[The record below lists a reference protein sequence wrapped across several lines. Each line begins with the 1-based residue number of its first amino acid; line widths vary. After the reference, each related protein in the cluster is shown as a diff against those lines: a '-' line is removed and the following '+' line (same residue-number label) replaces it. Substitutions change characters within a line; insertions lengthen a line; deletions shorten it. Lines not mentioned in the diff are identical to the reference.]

1 MKNVKLVVILMI
13 LGSLFC
19 FISCTQNNAVTE
31 LGNLELSI
39 DSAGMRGIQAISME
53 TASYNVVVKNSSGAV
68 VLNHTNSTRT
78 SYSVSVP
85 TGYYTAEVEALNR
98 SGDVIGSGTASGEIR
113 AGQTN
118 RINVVVSEI
127 SGIGTVSLV
136 ITGNEGE
143 NLSYSVL
150 DAGLSDAANGSLV
163 YSDGAHRASINLQNG
178 FYTLVISS
186 GDNQL
191 AMETVRVICGKTV
204 VYSADLT
211 TTEEGI
217 LTIEN
222 KIVSTPDIV
231 IRLGRTEYG
240 KDDTL
245 RATAE
250 IGGINGSGFWWVVD
264 GKELEIADTYSDLEY
279 SLANLKYGEHSVGLV
294 VSDGTVIWA
303 ENVSFMVLEE
313 SELEENLKYT
323 RGDDAS
329 IYASVL
335 GEYEG
340 LLDQAKAAATDS
352 ERFVIYAQ
360 AEATLLDS
368 AVMIPNTTQGGAYS
382 ISRIAPRTV
391 PYVQWGNDD
400 DKLKGLVISGDTF
413 LTPAERNELLVLWYA
428 AGNGNG
434 TYDPEAWLIAH
445 GHTIN
450 KDYKTTFSTAP
461 VTLDTLNTS
470 SQSDTEILVNC
481 TDNLVQ
487 YNNLGQMIP
496 ACAESWSVSDDGL
509 TYTFKI
515 RKGATWST
523 SEGTVYAEVKAKD
536 FEAGFHH
543 MLDAQA
549 GLEWLVDGVIVGVSE
564 YLYSGGK
571 WDAVG
576 YKAVDD
582 YTLQVTL
589 CNPASYF
596 ITMLAYSCFAPIC
609 ESFYLAHGGVFGI
622 EEYAA
627 AYADT
632 NAYTYGKATDVSSQ
646 VYNGAFLLQQL
657 NDASI
662 IQVVKNPNYYDPES
676 VKLDSITWIYDNGEN
691 MAQFYKDV
699 CDGVYAGCGL
709 TQASGTLDWAKADGN
724 FGKYAFSSDTTS
736 TTYFCGLNLNRGTF
750 ALASGACASDKTNK
764 QKIDTQTAMLNKNFR
779 KALAFAWDKATQN
792 ATSRG
797 ADLATTNLRNMYCP
811 PEFVHL
817 SEDVTMD
824 GKTFVAGT
832 MYGEMVQYYLDQMGC
847 PVIVQ
852 DGVDGWY
859 HPEEAVECLA
869 AAKQELGSS
878 VRWPIVI
885 DVVYYSPSANNTA
898 QAHAYKQSIEN
909 VLGAENVTVNLVGA
923 TTSADFYA
931 CGYRA
936 SNGQAGNFDVFYGS
950 GWGPDYG
957 DPCAYLDTFRSNGA
971 GYMTKVI
978 GLF

>member
-1 MKNVKLVVILMI
+1 MKKLTVIL
-13 LGSLFC
+13 LVL
-19 FISCTQNNAVTE
+19 AV
-31 LGNLELSI
+31 LL
-39 DSAGMRGIQAISME
+39 
-53 TASYNVVVKNSSGAV
+53 VAV
-68 VLNHTNSTRT
+68 S
-78 SYSVSVP
+78 
-85 TGYYTAEVEALNR
+85 
-98 SGDVIGSGTASGEIR
+98 
-113 AGQTN
+113 
-118 RINVVVSEI
+118 
-127 SGIGTVSLV
+127 
-136 ITGNEGE
+136 
-143 NLSYSVL
+143 
-150 DAGLSDAANGSLV
+150 
-163 YSDGAHRASINLQNG
+163 
-178 FYTLVISS
+178 
-186 GDNQL
+186 
-191 AMETVRVICGKTV
+191 CGKK
-204 VYSADLT
+204 AAT
-211 TTEEGI
+211 TT
-217 LTIEN
+217 
-222 KIVSTPDIV
+222 PA
-231 IRLGRTEYG
+231 
-240 KDDTL
+240 
-245 RATAE
+245 ATTTTTTTAAAPAAAPAAE
-250 IGGINGSGFWWVVD
+250 AP
-264 GKELEIADTYSDLEY
+264 KAAKPDTY
-279 SLANLKYGEHSVGLV
+279 V
-294 VSDGTVIWA
+294 
-303 ENVSFMVLEE
+303 
-313 SELEENLKYT
+313 
-323 RGDDAS
+323 RGDDEA
-329 IYASVL
+329 IYGSVL
-335 GEYEG
+335 GEYEA
-340 LLDQAKAAATDS
+340 LLDKAKAAATDS

-360 AEATLLDS
+360 AEAYLLDS
-368 AVMIPNTTQGGAYS
+368 AVMVPNTTQGGAYT

-400 DKLKGLVISGDTF
+400 DRWKGTIISGDTF
-413 LTPAERNELLVLWYA
+413 LTPAERDELLSIWAQAVKGEA
-428 AGNGNG
+428 V
-434 TYDPEAWLIAH
+434 YDPEGWLIAH

-450 KDYKTTFSTAP
+450 RDYKTTFATAP

-564 YLYSGGK
+564 YLYGGGK

-589 CNPASYF
+589 CAPTSYF
-596 ITMLAYSCFAPIC
+596 MTMLTYSCFAPIC

-627 AYADT
+627 AYNDT

-662 IQVVKNPNYYDPES
+662 IKVVRNPNYYDPES
-676 VKLDSITWIYDNGEN
+676 VKIDSITWIYDNGEN

-709 TQASGTLDWAKADGN
+709 TAASGTLDWAKADGN
-724 FGKYAFSSDTTS
+724 FDKYHYISDTTS
-736 TTYFCGLNLNRGTF
+736 TSYFKGLNLNRGTF
-750 ALASGACASDKTNK
+750 ALASGACASSKTEE
-764 QKIDTQTAMLNKNFR
+764 QKIDTETAMMNKNFR
-779 KALAFAWDKATQN
+779 KAICFAWDKATQN

-797 ADLATTNLRNMYCP
+797 EDLATTNLRNMYTH
-811 PEFVHL
+811 PEFVQL
-817 SEDVTMD
+817 SEDVTD
-824 GKTFVAGT
+824 ENGKKFVAGT

-847 PVIVQ
+847 PVIVK
-852 DGVDGWY
+852 DGVDGWF
-859 HPEEAVECLA
+859 HPEEAKKYLELA
-869 AAKQELGSS
+869 KAELGDS
-878 VRWPIVI
+878 VTWPIVI
-885 DVVYYSPSANNTA
+885 DDVYYGPSASQVA
-898 QAHAYKQSIEN
+898 QANAYKQAIEGT
-909 VLGAENVTVNLVGA
+909 LGAENVTVNLIEA

-936 SNGQAGNFDVFYGS
+936 SNGEAGNFDVFYGS
-950 GWGPDYG
+950 GWGPDFG
-957 DPCAYLDTFRSNGA
+957 DPCTYLDTFRGNGA